1 MRAEMSILAR
11 RFIEVRRDLYGDHG
25 GPLMAKAMNLPFRTW
40 ANYEAGVVMPAH
52 ILLVFLE
59 VTGVD
64 PRWLLTGQG
73 ERYLRPVCDGR
84 GQIGPGGSG
93 EVSHARIEAS

>member
-64 PRWLLTGQG
+64 PRWLLTGEG
-73 ERYLRPVCDGR
+73 ESYRHRVPVAR
-84 GQIGPGGSG
+84 GDIASGVSGGDLLVR
-93 EVSHARIEAS
+93 E